1 MLRPRTTIDSRTT
14 IAKLDDLA
22 GALRIEAD
30 KADLDPYDEAML
42 NAVLGLIETA
52 KVETAALGG
61 METQF
66 GKLARRA

>member
-1 MLRPRTTIDSRTT
+1 MLRKTLNAAAVV
-14 IAKLDDLA
+14 AKLGDLA

-30 KADLDPYDEAML
+30 KADLDSYDEAML